1 MTALFFFGTLQYVPV
16 LEIVLGRAAAE
27 LDIRADALPDHR
39 VHAAAEG
46 PFPMIV
52 AAPGAAAAGIVVAG
66 LSDAD
71 IARLEYYEAGYDFDL
86 VPHVTRDGTQVQV
99 FFPQGTAWTP
109 DGAWDLEAWVARW
122 GEMTEHAARE
132 VMGVYGRVPAAQ
144 IARWY
149 PRIRARAWSK
159 VLAQRG
165 RHGEGTFQG
174 RVEVEAHAQAYAGFF
189 AVDEFTF
196 RHERFDAT
204 MSEPLARSV
213 FLVSDAAFVLPYDPA
228 RDRVLL
234 TEQVRTGPIIR
245 GDRHLWQFEGIAGLI
260 DPGETPEEA
269 VHREAM
275 EEAGIT
281 LDQLEPVGECYASSG
296 SSTDFFHMYVGLC
309 DLPDGITGVGGA
321 PGEGE
326 NIRSLLM
333 PFDDLVAMAEDRRCG
348 NLVLAHL
355 TYWLAFHRNR
365 LRRAG

>member
-27 LDIRADALPDHR
+27 LDIRADVLPDHR

-52 AAPGAAAAGIVVAG
+52 VAPGAAAAGIVVAD

-213 FLVSDAAFVLPYDPA
+213 FLVSDAAFV
-228 RDRVLL
+228 
-234 TEQVRTGPIIR
+234 
-245 GDRHLWQFEGIAGLI
+245 
-260 DPGETPEEA
+260 
-269 VHREAM
+269 
-275 EEAGIT
+275 
-281 LDQLEPVGECYASSG
+281 
-296 SSTDFFHMYVGLC
+296 
-309 DLPDGITGVGGA
+309 
-321 PGEGE
+321 
-326 NIRSLLM
+326 
-333 PFDDLVAMAEDRRCG
+333 
-348 NLVLAHL
+348 
-355 TYWLAFHRNR
+355 
-365 LRRAG
+365 